1 MVTIG
6 QRFLDEFDDEFYKQ
20 LPSHP
25 FKKGSNFYNYIY
37 ALDDD
42 EELMDSAIDDIFWR
56 DYHKARLSG
65 LADPFIGIPF
75 FSSGWRANE
84 RLKKFASEDPKD
96 PYSSCS
102 FGILSMSTE
111 SCKRPRPIYLARKSI
126 RKGEGHVKQEVKH
139 VYDYKK
145 DKEIVAVVHQIGQKK
160 HVVERH
166 YNHRSGRVQDQEFYE
181 YVEKCDEWWFDYEW
195 KKRIAKLNKK
205 IDEYKRSKID
215 EYLDTIK
222 AKKEASKKRKP
233 LPSLYPYIYLASS
246 DDDSSDSDEGIE
258 ISPLR
263 KKKRKPRVCDIPLSE
278 QIRHFRRDLDRMIPE
293 Y

>member
-1 MVTIG
+1 M
-6 QRFLDEFDDEFYKQ
+6 
-20 LPSHP
+20 
-25 FKKGSNFYNYIY
+25 
-37 ALDDD
+37 
-42 EELMDSAIDDIFWR
+42 
-56 DYHKARLSG
+56 
-65 LADPFIGIPF
+65 
-75 FSSGWRANE
+75 
-84 RLKKFASEDPKD
+84 
-96 PYSSCS
+96 
-102 FGILSMSTE
+102 
-111 SCKRPRPIYLARKSI
+111 
-126 RKGEGHVKQEVKH
+126 KH

-145 DKEIVAVVHQIGQKK
+145 DKEIVAVVHQIGEKK

-166 YNHRSGRVQDQEFYE
+166 YNHRSGRVQDHEYYE
-181 YVEKCDEWWFDYEW
+181 NVEKCKLLFVCLFVCCLLYFLPSGDEWWFDYEW

-258 ISPLR
+258 VLPLR
-263 KKKRKPRVCDIPLSE
+263 KKKHKPRVCDIPLSE